1 MAKQFNYKSQIEQ
14 GEVIQSWHVSQ
25 SVDAFSTA
33 NQVAYDISVSG
44 SFKATSS
51 VFIQPDVLPQQSN
64 SYILSYNNTCLLYTS
79 PSPRDRTRSRMP
91 SSA

>member
-1 MAKQFNYKSQIEQ
+1 MVGVNGVGKTTTIGKMAKQFNYKSQIEQ

-44 SFKATSS
+44 SFKSARLRRRALHS
-51 VFIQPDVLPQQSN
+51 VSTASF
-64 SYILSYNNTCLLYTS
+64 
-79 PSPRDRTRSRMP
+79 
-91 SSA
+91 